1 MAAVLKTAWVYTL
14 VSSNLTTSA
23 RFSLKQDKY
32 FNILF
37 KTFNMK
43 TEKKL
48 NLNIIIVGVCITL
61 MVVVLVL
68 IINSIVSK
76 QDDSSNSSQSSSSA
90 LSSQSSSSQGSSLS
104 NSEPTRPE
112 NTPIPQV
119 LPTPQQ

>member
-23 RFSLKQDKY
+23 RFYLKLNKY
-32 FNILF
+32 LNILF
-37 KTFNMK
+37 KIFNMK
-43 TEKKL
+43 TSTKL
-48 NLNIIIVGVCITL
+48 NLNTIIVGVCVAL

-76 QDDSSNSSQSSSSA
+76 QDDASNSSQSSSTVS
-90 LSSQSSSSQGSSLS
+90 SSQSSSSQISSLS
-104 NSEPTRPE
+104 NSEPTKPE